1 MLTRTTNLKTII
13 LKKNYF
19 FTAVFLL
26 QFCVAFAQNPTRCGT
41 QLSQK
46 EEAAFVKSLSK
57 IKTWKKGSSSKM
69 NSAPYIIPVIFHIL
83 ADGTNVNNAFT
94 KEQMKCRIDD
104 ALLTVNKDFNG
115 LFPEYA
121 TTDPRFNGVKS
132 KLNIQFVLATVDPDG
147 NPLEIA
153 GLDWHPEAHI
163 VDGYDN
169 KIFDYIWYGKNN
181 RYYLDVI
188 VVDEPNTGQGSVGSG
203 HAFLPIQDA
212 IPRVAYNH
220 RYIGSTCGSHS
231 SATFAKVMTHEFGH
245 YFGLKHTFQDDCDP
259 VNDGMADTPPT
270 KVAEGCARNVLNSC
284 GVYPNAENHMD
295 YNTDCQNMFT
305 KDQTNAMTY
314 WLDDTSV
321 ANYPRGV
328 LWQES
333 NLVAVGVMESSPV
346 ADFSAS
352 TTSICSGKAIV
363 FKDRS
368 LGLPVSRVWTFE
380 GGTPATSTDL
390 NPTVVYNTSGKFKVT
405 LEVTNSLGTNTK
417 QVANYIEVDQKSTV
431 NLVESFTG
439 AFPPLGWEITNPD
452 NGLTWEKRKGTG
464 HNDTSCM
471 IMNNADNAV
480 SGALD
485 YIRLPYFD
493 LTAGQNSQL
502 YFDVA
507 YTKFDDVSPDVLKVQ
522 VSTDC
527 GLNWTDVYSKT
538 HTVLQTTQVPTALA
552 NNWVP
557 TTDANWRK
565 EVVDL
570 SAYQGNSNVSIRFAN
585 VSGYGTRIWI
595 DNVNVAIT
603 QAATPVSDFASNIRG
618 TRCKSVVA
626 PFLDVSTG
634 NPTSWN
640 WSFPGGIPS
649 SSTDKNPVVTYA
661 SPGSYAVTLST
672 TNANGAGTTLTKNN
686 YITIVDPDRVS
697 YTEGFEN
704 SFPPAEWEI
713 INPDNKLTWEKRTG
727 AGRNSSSCMI
737 MNNADNDKV
746 GEVDEIILKPVDLSV
761 GVTDFS
767 FDVAYAKFDTE
778 SPDVLEIL
786 VSKDCGLTWES
797 VYLKTHT
804 QLETFV
810 STDPNNWVPS
820 TDSHWRT
827 ERVLLSKFKG
837 SSNVLF
843 KFKNT
848 SGYGS
853 RIWIDNIKFTFDSK
867 EAPISE
873 FVIESDRVCSDLPIA
888 FKDNSTG
895 EPTSWNWSFPGGIP
909 VTSTSK
915 TPAIVYNTPG
925 TYNVTLTASNS
936 YGTGS
941 VMQKT
946 GVVVVKGKNS
956 VPFLENFEGSFPIQ
970 DWEVI
975 NPDKDA
981 IAWEKRSDAGKGDL
995 SCLVINN
1002 ADNPTGKI
1010 DELILKAMD
1019 FSSSATPFLYF
1030 DLAYTQYLNA
1040 FDPTPAPDKID
1051 ILVSSDCGV
1060 TWTNVYSK
1068 NQIQLQTVSP
1078 AIQDDPATTGA
1089 NETNDW
1095 IPTQNSDWR
1104 TEKIDLSIVKNQK
1117 NVLVKIKN
1125 TSGYGT
1131 RIWFDNLKIDNG
1143 PNLAVTKQKKVI
1155 NLEGVQV
1162 YPNPFE
1168 NIFYLLTP
1176 ASVDDYTVTV
1186 HNAAGKMI
1194 YTETFKGE
1202 NNMDKAINLSGKA
1215 KGVYFLNVTSSGK
1228 KTYNQKIIKK

>member
-1 MLTRTTNLKTII
+1 M
-13 LKKNYF
+13 KKNYF

-26 QFCVAFAQNPTRCGT
+26 QFLVSFGQKQNPIGCGT

-57 IKTWKKGSSSKM
+57 IKTWKKSNTKR
-69 NSAPYIIPVIFHIL
+69 SATTPYIIPVVFHIL
-83 ADGTNVNNAFT
+83 ADGTNINNVFT

-104 ALLTVNKDFNG
+104 ALLTINKDFNG

-121 TTDPRFNGVKS
+121 MTDPRFDAVKS
-132 KLNIQFVLATVDPDG
+132 KMNIQFVLATVDPDG
-147 NPLEIA
+147 NPLELA
-153 GLDWHPEAHI
+153 GLDWHPEAHV
-163 VDGYDN
+163 VDGYDA
-169 KIFDYIWYGKNN
+169 KIYDYIWYGKNN
-181 RYYLDVI
+181 RYYLDVL

-220 RYIGSTCGSHS
+220 RYIGSTCGSNAS
-231 SATFAKVMTHEFGH
+231 TTFAKVMTHEFGH

-270 KVAEGCARNVLNSC
+270 KVAEGCARKVLNSC

-295 YNTDCQNMFT
+295 YNTDCQNMYT
-305 KDQTNAMTY
+305 RDQTNAMTY
-314 WLDDTSV
+314 WLDDMSV
-321 ANYPRGV
+321 AKYPRGV
-328 LWQES
+328 LWQQS
-333 NLVAVGVMESSPV
+333 NLSSVGVIETAPV
-346 ADFSAS
+346 ANFNSN
-352 TTSICSGKAIV
+352 TTAICSGKTIS
-363 FKDRS
+363 FKDIS
-368 LGLPVSRVWTFE
+368 LGLPTSRVWTFE
-380 GGTPATSTDL
+380 GGIPATSTDL
-390 NPTVVYNTSGKFKVT
+390 NPVVAYNASGKYKVT

-417 QVANYIEVDQKSTV
+417 QVFNYIEVDQKSTA

-452 NGLTWEKRKGTG
+452 NGLTWEKRKNVG
-464 HNDTSCM
+464 HNDSSCM

-480 SGALD
+480 VGSLD
-485 YIRLPYFD
+485 YIRLPYLDF
-493 LTAGQNSQL
+493 TAGQNSQL
-502 YFDVA
+502 FFDVA
-507 YTKFDDVSPDVLKVQ
+507 YTKFDDASPDVLKVQ

-527 GLNWTDVYSKT
+527 GLTWNDVYSKT
-538 HTVLQTTQVPTALA
+538 HIVLQTTEVPTALA

-557 TTDANWRK
+557 VTDANWRK

-603 QAATPVSDFASNIRG
+603 QAITPISDFTSAVRG
-618 TRCKSVVA
+618 TRCSTITV

-634 NPTSWN
+634 NPTSWA
-640 WSFPGGIPS
+640 WSFPGGTPAT
-649 SSTDKNPVVTYA
+649 STEKNPIVVYN
-661 SPGSYAVTLST
+661 SPGHFAATLTT
-672 TNANGAGTTLTKNN
+672 TNANGTGTTLSKNN
-686 YITIVDPDRVS
+686 FITVTDPDKVS

-713 INPDNKLTWEKRTG
+713 INPDNKLTWEKRIG
-727 AGRNSSSCMI
+727 VGHNSSSCMV

-746 GEVDEIILKPVDLSV
+746 GAIDEIILKPVDLSV
-761 GVTDFS
+761 GITDFS
-767 FDVAYAKFDTE
+767 FDVAYAKFDAS

-786 VSKDCGLTWES
+786 ASKDCGLTWQS
-797 VYLKTHT
+797 VCLKTHT
-804 QLETFV
+804 ELETFV
-810 STDPNNWVPS
+810 STDPNNWVPTS
-820 TDSHWRT
+820 DSQWRT
-827 ERVLLSKFKG
+827 ERIILLDFKG

-853 RIWIDNIKFTFDSK
+853 RIWIDNLKFTFDSK
-867 EAPISE
+867 EPPFSE
-873 FVIESDRVCSDLPIA
+873 FVIKSDRLCSDLPIG
-888 FKDNSTG
+888 FNDSSTG
-895 EPTSWNWSFPGGIP
+895 EPTSWAWSFPGGTP
-909 VTSTSK
+909 ATSTSK
-915 TPAIVYNTPG
+915 TPNVIYDSPG

-946 GVVVVKGKNS
+946 GVVVIKAKNS
-956 VPFLENFEGSFPIQ
+956 IPFLENFEGSFPVQ
-970 DWEVI
+970 DWEII

-981 IAWEKRSDAGKGDL
+981 ITWEKRSDAGKGDL
-995 SCLVINN
+995 SCMIINN
-1002 ADNPTGKI
+1002 ADNPTGLV

-1019 FSSSATPFLYF
+1019 FSTSATPYLYF

-1040 FDPTPAPDKID
+1040 FDPTPAPDHID
-1051 ILVSSDCGV
+1051 ITVSSDCGV

-1095 IPTQNSDWR
+1095 IPTKDSDWR
-1104 TEKIDLSIVKNQK
+1104 AEKVDLSMVKNQK
-1117 NVLVKIKN
+1117 NVLIKIKN

-1143 PNLAVTKQKKVI
+1143 SNLAVAKPKKP
-1155 NLEGVQV
+1155 NSLTGVQV
-1162 YPNPFE
+1162 YPNPSSNVF
-1168 NIFYLLTP
+1168 NFMIPT
-1176 ASVDDYTVTV
+1176 STDDYTVTV
-1186 HNAAGKMI
+1186 HNVEGKMI
-1194 YTETFKGE
+1194 YTETFSGE
-1202 NNMDKAINLSGKA
+1202 NNADKSINLAGKA
-1215 KGVYFLNVTSSGK
+1215 KGVYFLNITSSSK